1 MVTWRRAWQ
10 PTPVFLPK
18 DKGAWQAIVLLRV
31 QNTLNTL
38 GSQRSDLTEQL
49 CTPENGYQQVLEGHS
64 GVSIS
69 SFDDGKTKKYTN
81 NQKYDF
87 KIHFIGNIEVKPCLS
102 PTPLILR
109 HKMVK
114 QHDVIDSLTVVA
126 SGLGGSRYTSELEK
140 GRRQEIGSNHFV
152 YKLMTNCQINQTTF
166 ARMNVTYLWNAFYEM
181 YLVVL
186 RLP

>member
-1 MVTWRRAWQ
+1 MV
-10 PTPVFLPK
+10 
-18 DKGAWQAIVLLRV
+18 
-31 QNTLNTL
+31 
-38 GSQRSDLTEQL
+38 
-49 CTPENGYQQVLEGHS
+49 HS
-64 GVSIS
+64 GVSIL
-69 SFDDGKTKKYTN
+69 SFDDGK
-81 NQKYDF
+81 QKSIKIIRSMIF

-114 QHDVIDSLTVVA
+114 QHDVIDSLTVV
-126 SGLGGSRYTSELEK
+126 SGLGGSWYTSELEK

-166 ARMNVTYLWNAFYEM
+166 ARMNVTYLRNAFYEM

-186 RLP
+186 RVP